1 MFLLRVNT
9 YQEVEGQKQRK
20 DNQSGKQRVLNISE
34 SRRSETNGYSSK
46 SSAMVQCTSES
57 RTTETP
63 SLACDITRTVSIH
76 IRILE
81 SRRAETFALRIDKAT
96 SSRCI
101 SESRRSEI
109 CWSFIFSSN
118 KVQCISESKGS
129 ETFQLSYNQLT
140 SNISE

>member
-1 MFLLRVNT
+1 MYIKKVEGQKLEALERRLKEWFRV

-76 IRILE
+76 IR
-81 SRRAETFALRIDKAT
+81 K
-96 SSRCI
+96 
-101 SESRRSEI
+101 
-109 CWSFIFSSN
+109 
-118 KVQCISESKGS
+118 
-129 ETFQLSYNQLT
+129 
-140 SNISE
+140 

>member
-1 MFLLRVNT
+1 MFLLRFNT
-9 YQEVEGQKQRK
+9 YQKIEGQKQRK

-101 SESRRSEI
+101 SESRRSET
-109 CWSFIFSSN
+109 N
-118 KVQCISESKGS
+118 KGGD
-129 ETFQLSYNQLT
+129 TF
-140 SNISE
+140 